1 VPAPAE
7 SLELIKNISA
17 GKIEC
22 PEALLLCA
30 PDNIRKQ
37 RFCDLVLRNISA
49 TNGGDARNALV
60 TFDAASFDARQI
72 VSLRDEVSSLSLFA
86 ARRVFIV
93 RNVEELS
100 TPLVES
106 FLKIF
111 EAGLS
116 GVNCI
121 CLASKLPASSAILKF
136 FRARNTAVILD
147 PLEGSEL
154 TRWIQK
160 ELKNSEISDAS
171 AEAVDL
177 LAQLGEGSPDRIAHL
192 IAHAA
197 LYVESN
203 TLSVKDLRDL
213 FIETHSANE
222 FAFID
227 ALMQRDESRSSS
239 MLQVLLSSGKNPFM
253 LVSLLHRTFSTYL
266 SVAALQREGR
276 SPAQI
281 GEILKLPPWLL
292 KKHLAAVRNYPISQ
306 LKRCLECLLRADS
319 LLKNRSL
326 GTESIFSEF
335 IYSVTHR
342 A

>member
-1 VPAPAE
+1 MPAPAD

-17 GKIEC
+17 GKVDC

-49 TNGGDARNALV
+49 ANGGDDRNALV
-60 TFDAASFDARQI
+60 TFDASSFDPRQI

-86 ARRVFIV
+86 ARRVFII
-93 RNVEELS
+93 RNVDELS
-100 TPLVES
+100 AGLIEP

-111 EAGLS
+111 EGGLS
-116 GVNCI
+116 GINCI
-121 CLASKLPASSAILKF
+121 CLASKLAASSAILKF
-136 FRARNTAVILD
+136 FRTRKAAVILD
-147 PLEGSEL
+147 ALEGSEL

-160 ELKNSEISDAS
+160 ELKNNEILDTSS
-171 AEAVDL
+171 EAVEL

-197 LYVESN
+197 LYVGSN
-203 TLSVKDLRDL
+203 TLNVNDLREL
-213 FIETHSANE
+213 FIETHTANE
-222 FAFID
+222 FAFVD
-227 ALMQRDESRSSS
+227 ALMQRDENRSSS

-266 SVAALQREGR
+266 SVAALQREGK

-292 KKHLAAVRNYPISQ
+292 KKHLAAVRNYPVGQ
-306 LKRCLECLLRADS
+306 LKRCVESLLRADS

-335 IYSVTHR
+335 IYNVTHR